1 MSKWGL
7 DRSPTLLGDVLGLLA
22 HDLRNPLSALHSN
35 LGYLETTQA
44 RGPQGSDDVREAI
57 ADGLVS
63 CGGLSHI
70 IDNLSFLAQSL
81 RGATGWPALPTLIGE
96 VAREAVQQGQTLAK
110 SHGVNLR
117 MVVTEQ
123 AERAY
128 VNASRE
134 VLQRAF
140 TNLAWNN
147 IQFSTAG
154 ANALINIDVAEQ
166 AVHLTFQDVGPSLL
180 GRERDA
186 CFGLEAQLDTKTS
199 AEGRY
204 SRWLGLFVANIAAE
218 AAGGSLQVV
227 EPDANFSSALRL
239 VLPRYIAA
247 P

>member
-1 MSKWGL
+1 MSKWDF

-44 RGPQGSDDVREAI
+44 RAPQANDDVQEAI

-63 CGGLSHI
+63 CSGLSHI
-70 IDNLSFLAQSL
+70 VDNLSFLAQSL
-81 RGATGWPALPTLIGE
+81 RGSAGWPALPTPIGE
-96 VAREAVQQGQTLAK
+96 LAREAVQQAQMLAK

-117 MVVTEQ
+117 MVVAAD

-128 VNASRE
+128 VNASRD

-140 TNLAWNN
+140 ANLAWNN

-166 AVHLTFQDVGPSLL
+166 SVHITFQDVGPSLL
-180 GRERDA
+180 GREREA

-199 AEGRY
+199 ADGRY
-204 SRWLGLFVANIAAE
+204 SRWLGLFVANVAAE

-227 EPDANFSSALRL
+227 EPEANFSSALRL
-239 VLPRYIAA
+239 ILPRYIAA